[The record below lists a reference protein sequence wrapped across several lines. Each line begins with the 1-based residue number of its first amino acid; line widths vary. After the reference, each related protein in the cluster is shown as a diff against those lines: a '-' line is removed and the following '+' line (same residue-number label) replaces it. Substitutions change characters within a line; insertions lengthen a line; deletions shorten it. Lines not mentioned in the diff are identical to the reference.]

1 MDHSKNLTESDRY
14 WYDLIQKCRT
24 SGKSDYQWLKENNIK
39 SATFYYHVR
48 QLRKKACELPKAVK
62 RTSASQIQEVV
73 PVFFNEEE
81 AVAPAV
87 LTETAGTEAADTTV
101 AIRLHIH
108 GVCMEISN
116 SATQVIIQNTLSA
129 LQNLC

>member
-1 MDHSKNLTESDRY
+1 MDYPKNLTESDCY
-14 WYDLIQKCRT
+14 WYDLIHKCRA

-39 SATFYYHVR
+39 SSTFYYHVR
-48 QLRKKACELPKAVK
+48 QLRKKACQLPEAVE
-62 RTSASQIQEVV
+62 RTSVPQVQEVV

-81 AVAPAV
+81 NVVPTV
-87 LTETAGTEAADTTV
+87 PTETAVSEEADNAV
-101 AIRLHIH
+101 AVRLHIH
-108 GVCMEISN
+108 GIRVEISN